1 MSSSNE
7 TNSTDIESDAEA
19 KPHSFLIYLSL
30 FGFPFGVL
38 LVVIPALVVIII
50 VLKNRK
56 LRAESSKIFYVSL
69 LVSDVVTTLTRCI
82 ISSTIIICYLL
93 DVPNVNCRVVSVPL
107 IGSQLATDLMFLP
120 VVMDRFLHI
129 ACPFSYKR
137 MFTTKRI
144 AVIISGLWLLS
155 IAFGVLGLVGEEFAV
170 DAESGTCAPQLRGVS
185 FRLFILVI
193 LGMLSYYICVCV

>member
-1 MSSSNE
+1 M
-7 TNSTDIESDAEA
+7 
-19 KPHSFLIYLSL
+19 
-30 FGFPFGVL
+30 
-38 LVVIPALVVIII
+38 VVPALVVIII

-56 LRAESSKIFYVSL
+56 LRAESSEIFYVNL

-82 ISSTIIICYLL
+82 ISSTIIIRYLL
-93 DVPNVNCRVVSVPL
+93 DVPNVNCRVVSMPL
-107 IGSQLATDLMFLP
+107 IGSQFATDLVFLP

-155 IAFGVLGLVGEEFAV
+155 IAFGVLGLVGKEISV
-170 DAESGTCAPQLRGVS
+170 DAESGTCTPQLRGVA
-185 FRLFILVI
+185 FRLFGLVI
-193 LGMLSYYICVCV
+193 LGMLSYYIRICV